1 MWQNRDGLSQ
11 AAVRELEVFLF
22 ICGSSYFLAS
32 RHRFCPVFTL
42 PGIQTVLVL
51 VGGGGGGGG
60 GGEEG
65 LYLVTNG
72 VARWWQWHSSALHD
86 TEPT

>member
-51 VGGGGGGGG
+51 VGGEEGE
-60 GGEEG
+60 GEEG
-65 LYLVTNG
+65 GGRLIFGDKWCCSV
-72 VARWWQWHSSALHD
+72 VAVAQ
-86 TEPT
+86 